1 MIHLKKIIKSLWV
14 VFFFVVVWSTFSYAA
29 PCSVCGE
36 DPAKGELTLWCN
48 KGHLIDSTCLNNQ
61 ITSLEDIQKLKEEG
75 LPCLG
80 DQCRCDQTFSLDEI
94 CSALQPEQIEA
105 LAQRL
110 DAAFQ
115 PADSA
120 LIDQEVQHL
129 SRCMIDAFNL
139 HCPNEGCG
147 GILDKIEGC
156 NAATCSN
163 KECKARFCYLCLKPQ
178 EDGPANHAHARQH
191 SKDFWE
197 KRPGYT
203 ERYHWLL
210 ARKRLAFVFQQRVDP
225 TVRKALLNAQ
235 HRMLKERKMWPF
247 PAGIMSA
254 KWIQEIQSDRQLNPE
269 ERMAL
274 IQNEFIYQRQRGNS
288 SNATQV
294 EAEIRRL
301 GGKVLASLDV
311 GDAGG
316 INPQSFTS
324 AAAGVGDRVQPHPAV
339 QPHAQEMVPGLEH
352 VLENDPRVTRNFAVL
367 GEMYKIAGFIW
378 SGMAPEGMNH
388 AAAIQYC
395 QGLGGGA
402 RLPTKEE
409 WEVLK
414 RVMSPGGRYNPD
426 LLPDMKYKFWSS
438 SSYDANKAYSF
449 NGKSGSVSRNKRSK
463 HKWVS
468 CVVSAD
474 AAPVVPLNPVIRPAP
489 APVVQPNQVRQNLN
503 EIVPVMEQSIPK
515 PAPKMARVVVQPPG
529 EVRVDLNAIIPVMD
543 DGPGVSDAFSRLGN
557 MYQVGG
563 LIWSGMAPNQMNHP
577 DATQY
582 CQDLGG
588 GARLPTKNEWEALRQ
603 AMSTGGMY
611 NPNLIPDM
619 QHLFW
624 SSSINLFNSDFAFC
638 FDGNGVHACSYDD
651 GRLYNYSVRCV
662 IKGTT
667 TQQQQTITSSSNSV
681 SRSTKKLIANFH
693 SIVQVAPSD
702 PRVSHDFAAL
712 GAVHETA
719 GLIWSAVTPENMNQA
734 AAIQYCQGL
743 GGGARLPT
751 KEEWEV
757 LKQVMTIPSG
767 KYSPKLLPG
776 TKGKWFWSS
785 SVHPTYAVSA
795 FYFDGSNGGVGRDNR
810 YSFYS
815 VRCVIGGVTTQQ
827 QQAVASSSNSVSS
840 SSQSVPTQSSHAIG
854 LIASNDLRVTRSFAA
869 LGNMYQVGE
878 LIWSGVAPKEMNQ
891 REAERFCQALGQGAR
906 LPTKEEWEVLKQV
919 MTIPS
924 RNFNPELLPGTKGKW
939 FWSSSVGPNDA
950 ENAFHFYGT
959 FGYVGS
965 FSRHI
970 NASVR
975 A

>member
-1 MIHLKKIIKSLWV
+1 M
-14 VFFFVVVWSTFSYAA
+14 ST
-29 PCSVCGE
+29 
-36 DPAKGELTLWCN
+36 
-48 KGHLIDSTCLNNQ
+48 
-61 ITSLEDIQKLKEEG
+61 
-75 LPCLG
+75 
-80 DQCRCDQTFSLDEI
+80 
-94 CSALQPEQIEA
+94 
-105 LAQRL
+105 
-110 DAAFQ
+110 
-115 PADSA
+115 
-120 LIDQEVQHL
+120 
-129 SRCMIDAFNL
+129 
-139 HCPNEGCG
+139 G
-147 GILDKIEGC
+147 G
-156 NAATCSN
+156 
-163 KECKARFCYLCLKPQ
+163 
-178 EDGPANHAHARQH
+178 
-191 SKDFWE
+191 
-197 KRPGYT
+197 
-203 ERYHWLL
+203 
-210 ARKRLAFVFQQRVDP
+210 
-225 TVRKALLNAQ
+225 
-235 HRMLKERKMWPF
+235 M
-247 PAGIMSA
+247 
-254 KWIQEIQSDRQLNPE
+254 
-269 ERMAL
+269 
-274 IQNEFIYQRQRGNS
+274 
-288 SNATQV
+288 
-294 EAEIRRL
+294 
-301 GGKVLASLDV
+301 
-311 GDAGG
+311 
-316 INPQSFTS
+316 
-324 AAAGVGDRVQPHPAV
+324 
-339 QPHAQEMVPGLEH
+339 
-352 VLENDPRVTRNFAVL
+352 
-367 GEMYKIAGFIW
+367 
-378 SGMAPEGMNH
+378 
-388 AAAIQYC
+388 
-395 QGLGGGA
+395 
-402 RLPTKEE
+402 
-409 WEVLK
+409 
-414 RVMSPGGRYNPD
+414 YNPN
-426 LLPDMKYKFWSS
+426 LLPDMKGKKGFWSS
-438 SSYDANKAYSF
+438 SVPSNNAARAFYF
-449 NGKSGSVSRNKRSK
+449 NGTSGSLASFRSRTSYYSVR
-463 HKWVS
+463 
-468 CVVSAD
+468 CVRD
-474 AAPVVPLNPVIRPAP
+474 FD
-489 APVVQPNQVRQNLN
+489 
-503 EIVPVMEQSIPK
+503 
-515 PAPKMARVVVQPPG
+515 VVQPPG
-529 EVRVDLNAIIPVMD
+529 EVQVDPNTIIPVMD
-543 DGPGVSDAFSRLGN
+543 DDPRISDAFRRLGN

>member
-225 TVRKALLNAQ
+225 AVREALLNAQ

-254 KWIQEIQSDRQLNPE
+254 KWIQEVQSDRQLNPE

-274 IQNEFIYQRQRGNS
+274 LQNEFIYQRQRGNS

>member
-1 MIHLKKIIKSLWV
+1 MIHLKMIKNSLWV
-14 VFFFVVVWSTFSYAA
+14 VFLFAVFLSTFSFAA

-36 DPAKGELTLWCN
+36 NPAQGELTLRCS

-61 ITSLEDIQKLKEEG
+61 ITSLEDIQKLREEG

-80 DQCRCDQTFSLDEI
+80 NQCRCDQTFSLDEI

-225 TVRKALLNAQ
+225 AVREALLNAQ

-254 KWIQEIQSDRQLNPE
+254 KWIQEVQSDRQLNPE

-274 IQNEFIYQRQRGNS
+274 LQNEFIYQRQRGNS